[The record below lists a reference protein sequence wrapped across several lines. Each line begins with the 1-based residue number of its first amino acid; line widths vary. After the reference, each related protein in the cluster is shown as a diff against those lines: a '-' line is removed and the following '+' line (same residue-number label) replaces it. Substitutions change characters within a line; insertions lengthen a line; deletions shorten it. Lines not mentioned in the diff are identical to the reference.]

1 MLILLVSIL
10 VLVLLML
17 MAWAVPRLSLS
28 GKRRGEL
35 QSTLTMID
43 FAAFQNLINRDDDAF
58 IRASLPN
65 REYRVAKR
73 ARTRATQRYL
83 RWIAQDCLVLQLMFG
98 SSTPAKIKEDGS
110 KAEALSKLC
119 FRIRILSLILWNA
132 LWLQRL
138 FPELNLMP
146 ASLVDRY
153 TEFVARMRAYL
164 VSAPPITGFDTRQT
178 STT

>member
-1 MLILLVSIL
+1 MLILLVFIL

-17 MAWAVPRLSLS
+17 MALVVPRLSLS
-28 GKRRGEL
+28 GKRREEL
-35 QSTLTMID
+35 RSTLTMID
-43 FAAFQNLINRDDDAF
+43 FAAFQNLINREDDAF
-58 IRASLPN
+58 IRASLPD

-98 SSTPAKIKEDGS
+98 SATPANTEGDGS
-110 KAEALSKLC
+110 KAETLSKLC
-119 FRIRILSLILWNA
+119 FRIRILSLALWNA

-146 ASLVDRY
+146 AALVNRY
-153 TEFVARMRAYL
+153 TEFIARMRIYL
-164 VSAPPITGFDTRQT
+164 VSPQPVIDLSNRQT
-178 STT
+178 SAT